1 MSTLLRSCLY
11 RSVDDEGHVAAD
23 FLEFMRQRGLFVPSG
38 DGAWP
43 DRPSYGRHPLDVLID
58 LEVNWNVHLWF
69 KVRLLHAAVSGKRM
83 KVVIAPSRAVLEP
96 QIQSTSVAKT
106 RTLAAT
112 RAIIHQRLRV
122 YLAILGASTAP
133 PQYPGVWVD
142 AYESSVAWMTEAV
155 KARSELVRPP
165 NGTYS
170 FLQKQTES
178 KRVDSIAVLAA
189 ISWWFLELYINVVSP
204 RALAAVLKA
213 RSVSLASFEKELTLE
228 RLCVVQFHQAYAAA
242 VTAVLA
248 NYYFR
253 SQICR
258 RNMVALLDD
267 VRRLV
272 AQASAQTSAT
282 DVAHQW
288 RSAGIRIWPRLA
300 ALRAAQRLMLEHEGA
315 AAMVMPNALDNG
327 ER

>member
-1 MSTLLRSCLY
+1 MKKHFGEVVGGVQGEQDLLAENT
-11 RSVDDEGHVAAD
+11 DVAD
-23 FLEFMRQRGLFVPSG
+23 
-38 DGAWP
+38 
-43 DRPSYGRHPLDVLID
+43 
-58 LEVNWNVHLWF
+58 
-69 KVRLLHAAVSGKRM
+69 AVGS
-83 KVVIAPSRAVLEP
+83 
-96 QIQSTSVAKT
+96 
-106 RTLAAT
+106 
-112 RAIIHQRLRV
+112 
-122 YLAILGASTAP
+122 ILSAYH
-133 PQYPGVWVD
+133 YPMD
-142 AYESSVAWMTEAV
+142 S
-155 KARSELVRPP
+155 
-165 NGTYS
+165 
-170 FLQKQTES
+170 QKQTES